1 MHTQDRS
8 MPRSLALLLIAI
20 AVALPAASWG
30 AEAKKPAR
38 VAQTDPKKKPAQP
51 KPAPAKAAEEDLPLN
66 KDDLFGTTKPAAPTA
81 APAAAPAVKTE
92 PKAPSS
98 KDELFG
104 DTAPSSKD
112 ELFGTAAAAK
122 TKEPEARPAS
132 IKFKGFVQQ
141 ETAYTYADPSH
152 WSRGVFRGQLGAS
165 GQLGANLKWKA
176 TIRGDVDPVYFNS
189 GFYNDE
195 VKRDQRTDFLVG
207 ETYVDTSA
215 GPVDLRLGRQ
225 NIVWGEMVGLFF
237 ADVVSAKDLRSFVLP
252 TFDIIR
258 IPQWAARAEY
268 FAGDSHLEVIW
279 IPYNSYDNI
288 GKPGSE
294 FFPIQAPPPPGF
306 QQQFRAEVIPDRDLN
321 NSNYGARA
329 STLKAGWDLTA
340 FYYRSTDASATFQ
353 REIVVAPVP
362 TVTWQARHDRIWQ
375 AGGTL
380 SKDLGPAVLKGE
392 VIYTDGRSFNVTRT
406 SEPTGL
412 VRQDTWD
419 WVLGFD
425 FTLPRDTRLNVQGFQ
440 RIYRE
445 HDPDLYFDRVES
457 GMSFLLNVKL
467 FSKWEAEILHIQ
479 SLNRREYLSRPRLIW
494 KLQPNLRVAFGVD
507 IFEGPITGFIGRY
520 RDRDRVYV
528 ETRYDF

>member
-1 MHTQDRS
+1 
-8 MPRSLALLLIAI
+8 MPKPLALCLIAV
-20 AVALPAASWG
+20 AALPAASWA
-30 AEAKKPAR
+30 AEGKDAVR
-38 VAQTDPKKKPAQP
+38 VAQSTDPKKKPASAKP
-51 KPAPAKAAEEDLPLN
+51 KQEEAPLS
-66 KDDLFGTTKPAAPTA
+66 KDDLFGTTKPAA
-81 APAAAPAVKTE
+81 APAAAPAGKTE
-92 PKAPSS
+92 QKGPAS

-104 DTAPSSKD
+104 DTTSSSKD
-112 ELFGTAAAAK
+112 ELFGTAATDKPKVSESRGAG
-122 TKEPEARPAS
+122 
-132 IKFKGFVQQ
+132 IKFKGFIQQ

-152 WSRGVFRGQLGAS
+152 WSRGVFRGQVGAS
-165 GQLGANLKWKA
+165 GQMGANLKWKA

-207 ETYVDTSA
+207 ETYVDTTA

-252 TFDIIR
+252 TFDIVR

-268 FAGDSHLEVIW
+268 FAGDSHLELIW
-279 IPYNSYDNI
+279 IPYNTYDNI

-294 FFPIQAPPPPGF
+294 FYPIQAPPPPGF
-306 QQQFRAEVIPDRDLN
+306 QQQFRAEAIPDRDLDKT
-321 NSNYGARA
+321 NYGARV
-329 STLKAGWDLTA
+329 STLKAGWDLSA

-353 REIVVAPVP
+353 REIVLAPVP

-375 AGGTL
+375 GGGTL
-380 SKDLGPAVLKGE
+380 SKDLGSMVLKGE
-392 VIYTDGRSFNVTRT
+392 MIYTDGRSFNVTRL

-412 VRQDTWD
+412 VRQNTWD
-419 WVLGFD
+419 WVLGLD

-440 RIYRE
+440 RIYQQ

-457 GMSFLLNVKL
+457 GASFLLNVKL
-467 FSKWEAEILHIQ
+467 VGKWEAEILHIQ
-479 SLNRREYLSRPRLIW
+479 SLNRREYLSRPRLVW
-494 KLQPNLRVAFGVD
+494 KPQPNLQLAFGVD
-507 IFEGPITGFIGRY
+507 VFDGPITGFIGRY